1 MNIFDILI
9 VQPIFNLLIV
19 LYALIPG
26 GDFGITL
33 IVFTVLV
40 RLAMWPLLK
49 KQLHQTRKMQK
60 LQPELA
66 KIKKESGGD
75 KKLESARMLELYKKN
90 DVSPFRSIGILLIQ
104 LPIFIALYQVIMIF
118 TYHRDN
124 VAKFTYDFLESLPAI
139 NNLISNPA
147 SFNEKLFGVVDLTT
161 AAVGPNGINFV
172 LIALVGLA
180 AYSQR
185 VMTMQT
191 MPKNQPKRKLKDI
204 LSEASSGKQSSQSEI
219 NSVVMGKMAT
229 FMPIIMFFIMI
240 GLPGALALYYAVS
253 NGVAVLQQRMI
264 LKKDTDEMEE
274 IAEEAVEVIEKPK
287 ASVKAK
293 QPEKKAKKANVTR
306 IVAKDTR
313 KFKKR

>member
-26 GDFGITL
+26 SDFGITL

-60 LQPELA
+60 LQPQLA

-75 KKLESARMLELYKKN
+75 KKLESAKMLELYKKN
-90 DVSPFRSIGILLIQ
+90 DVSPFRSMGILLIQ

-124 VAKFTYDFLESLPAI
+124 VAKFTYDFLENLPAI
-139 NNLISNPA
+139 NNLITNPA
-147 SFNEKLFGVVDLTT
+147 SFNEKLFGVVDLTS
-161 AAVGPNGINFV
+161 AAVGPHGINFV
-172 LIALVGLA
+172 LLALVALA

-185 VMTMQT
+185 VMTKQT
-191 MPKNQPKRKLKDI
+191 MPKNQPKRKLRDI
-204 LSEASSGKQSSQSEI
+204 LSEAASGKDSSQSEI
-219 NSVVMGKMAT
+219 NSVVMSKMVV

-253 NGVAVLQQRMI
+253 NGVAVLQQRRI
-264 LKKDTDEMEE
+264 LRQDTDEMEE
-274 IAEEAVEVIEKPK
+274 IAEEAIVVSEKPK
-287 ASVKAK
+287 KDYK
-293 QPEKKAKKANVTR
+293 KIEKKAQKANVTR